1 MKVTLLLLL
10 GVVACGAPPAEVRAV
25 KDQRYSM
32 SLQKVATHQDRYH
45 FQICR
50 LADSSVERRCFNP
63 FIVDGEKA
71 MEFEGTPDLKYLHIE
86 GASKKTAR
94 YAAQTVVTVGIGALI
109 LFFVPK
115 SVRRCFV
122 GLFEMGKGSSKQV
135 GKGSSKQIAK
145 DTPKQLDEA
154 FEQEIREDRI
164 VAIAKGQKYSEEM
177 IDKERKK
184 YRPFDSK
191 WIKILTSWFIVEGAF
206 EAVDML
212 YELYK
217 YLNQGLAKGQWGDGE
232 LELVKV
238 YPQLLSDASGEATVK
253 DLSRLAET
261 LRRHLGL
268 AFSDAYLM
276 EFVGTTN

>member
-1 MKVTLLLLL
+1 MKLTLSLLL

-32 SLQKVATHQDRYH
+32 SLQKVADRQDRYH
-45 FQICR
+45 FQICH
-50 LADSSVERRCFNP
+50 LADSTTESRCFNP

-94 YAAQTVVTVGIGALI
+94 YTAQTAVTVIIGALI
-109 LFFVPK
+109 VVLVPK
-115 SVRRCFV
+115 SVRYAFAKLFKMGKKSEKLDKAFKQEIV
-122 GLFEMGKGSSKQV
+122 GNEIIDTAKGRPWSEETTKKAEKKFEMFSSKWV
-135 GKGSSKQIAK
+135 
-145 DTPKQLDEA
+145 
-154 FEQEIREDRI
+154 
-164 VAIAKGQKYSEEM
+164 
-177 IDKERKK
+177 
-184 YRPFDSK
+184 
-191 WIKILTSWFIVEGAF
+191 KILTSLFIVEGAF

-217 YLNQGLAKGQWGDGE
+217 YLNQGLDKGQWGDRE

-238 YPQLLSDASGEATVK
+238 YPQLLSDRQGEATVK
-253 DLSRLAET
+253 DLSRLADT

-276 EFVGTTN
+276 EFAGTTN